1 LRDLDWQVPVRQQS
15 VWIATTEES
24 GFPALE
30 EPADVDVAVLGA
42 GIAGLTTALLLK
54 NAGLRVAVVE
64 MDGVSR
70 ATTGHTTAKVS
81 AQHGL
86 IYDTLSSKFG
96 QDGAR
101 AYAEANVAAVDL
113 VETLVREH
121 RIECD
126 WDRRPAYAYTEQESQ
141 VSQIEKEVEA
151 AKTAGLPAS
160 YTEETDLP
168 WPVKAALRF
177 DDQAQFHPRR
187 YCLALARLIDGDG
200 SRVFEQ
206 TRALDVDDGSPCV
219 VKTDR
224 HEVRAA
230 YVVLATHLPFLDRG
244 AFFAKCH
251 PEREYVLGV
260 ALEQPAPR
268 GMYISVEQPT
278 RSVRQHPF
286 DGGELL
292 ILGGNSHKTGQDD
305 DTQRHYKALEEF
317 AGERFAVRSIEYR
330 WSTQDHMPVDQ
341 LPYIGKL
348 RRRSDRLY
356 VATGF
361 KKWGMTSG
369 TIAGVVISD
378 QILGR
383 DNPWSELFNP
393 NRVKPLA
400 SASAFVKENVNVARR
415 FVGDRITQRA
425 PVSPDELAPGE
436 GQVTSVGRKQIAVS
450 RDSDGTLHAVS
461 ARCTH
466 MGCIVNWNPA
476 ERTWDCPCHGS
487 RFGTDGEVIEGPAVE
502 ALEGRELP
510 ASKNRD
516 G

>member
-1 LRDLDWQVPVRQQS
+1 MRHGS
-15 VWIATTEES
+15 VWIATTEGP
-24 GFPALE
+24 GFGALDA
-30 EPADVDVAVLGA
+30 PIDVDVAVLGA
-42 GIAGLTTALLLK
+42 GIAGLTTAVLLK
-54 NAGLRVAVVE
+54 NAGLRVAVLE
-64 MDGVSR
+64 ADGVCR

-96 QDGAR
+96 SDGAR
-101 AYAEANVAAVDL
+101 AYAEANLAAVDL
-113 VETLVREH
+113 VEALVREH
-121 RIECD
+121 GIDCD
-126 WDRRPAYAYTEQESQ
+126 WERRAAYAYTEQDSQ

-151 AKTAGLPAS
+151 AREAGLPAV
-160 YTEETDLP
+160 YTDETDLP
-168 WPVKAALRF
+168 WAVKAAVRF
-177 DDQAQFHPRR
+177 DDQGQFHPRR
-187 YCLALARLIDGDG
+187 YCLALARLVDGDG

-206 TRALDVDDGSPCV
+206 TRAQDVEDGSPCL

-224 HEVRAA
+224 HDVRAA
-230 YVVLATHLPFLDRG
+230 FVVLATHLPFLDRG

-260 ALEQPAPR
+260 ALEQPVPR

-292 ILGGNSHKTGQDD
+292 ILGGDSHKTGQDE
-305 DTQRHYKALEEF
+305 DTERHYAALEEF
-317 AGERFAVRSIEYR
+317 ASERFAVRSVDYR

-341 LPYIGKL
+341 VPYIGKL
-348 RRRSDRLY
+348 RRSSDRLY

-378 QILGR
+378 AILGR
-383 DNPWSELFNP
+383 ENPWSELFDP

-400 SASAFVKENVNVARR
+400 SAKEFVKENVNVARR
-415 FVGDRITQRA
+415 FVEDRITRRA
-425 PVSPDELAPGE
+425 PATVEELRPGE
-436 GQVTSVGRKQIAVS
+436 GRVASVRGRQIAVS
-450 RDSDGTLHAVS
+450 RDTEGKLHAVS

-466 MGCIVNWNPA
+466 MACIVSWNPA

-487 RFGTDGEVIEGPAVE
+487 RFAPDGEVLEGPAVA
-502 ALEGRELP
+502 ALSPRTAPGAAPESPE
-510 ASKNRD
+510 S
-516 G
+516 